1 MKSKHIF
8 SFPPYILWINA
19 FRYYFRS
26 FTQSILAVLGV
37 AVGIAVF
44 VAVDLANDSAKQ
56 SFRNSAVSIFGDTEF
71 QLMGST
77 SGISENVY
85 SDVVKSAELQPLL
98 NIIRPIIDKQITLT
112 DSNGVEDKYRLL
124 GINVINENVLSGNN
138 KYGIDFLNSSQTS
151 FNFFAENQVFVSSIL
166 ASKKQLSIADEFLVE
181 DTNNKI
187 SIVGFF
193 QGDNS
198 LQREL
203 MQNVIITDISVAQN
217 ITNSNGI
224 LTRIDIS
231 SVYDQNEKIALDKW
245 FSLLPSGV
253 QLIPSYTYS
262 EARKS
267 ITKSFDTNLLA
278 LSLLA
283 LLVGL
288 YLIYNM
294 MTFSIHRR
302 KNLFGTLRAIGVT
315 KNEIFFLVLVE
326 GLLIGLI
333 GAIFGIMLGILLA
346 YFLLGLISSTINY
359 QFFSSS
365 PNSIALDI
373 TIIYQALIL
382 GISGSIVSVLI
393 PAWSASRIQ
402 PRELIDIYGK
412 YSTYN
417 NYHMVLFFLGLL
429 LCSIGYLITLAPIT
443 NLIIG
448 FIAMFLVI
456 VGLSLTVP
464 TTTQIVLLI
473 ISSILEKIGRPTI
486 VTLSVETIKNSLNTI
501 AICIAALSV
510 SIAMTIGI
518 GCMIQSFRATVEEW
532 LNQSLVADIYI
543 APPTLS
549 FGQDLKGI
557 DDEFIKYVSD
567 VPEIEYISQLGSFE
581 IFKDGYLLNLIV
593 VDSAE
598 KIFDEVIQLKEGE
611 KKDIWNDFVQTDS
624 ILISEP
630 LAFQKN
636 IQIND
641 TFDILTDT
649 GLKSFTVRGIYY
661 DYSSTSGIAMVSK
674 QVYDNYWN
682 NSKVTSLALYLNDS
696 QNSEVVFN
704 KLLDKFDTDWDLQ
717 IISSKKLNNAS
728 MEIFDKT
735 FEITFVLRSI
745 SLIVAF
751 IGILGAISAI
761 ILSRAREFSILKS
774 IGFTNN
780 QLRTIIGNQTFIIG
794 VISGLI
800 SIPLGIII
808 TNLLIQ
814 IINKQSFGWSIPMQL
829 LPSVFVEGI
838 MVAILSSV
846 LASIYPSIKISRN
859 NIRKALMGE

>member
-1 MKSKHIF
+1 MKNKHIF

-71 QLMGST
+71 QLMRST

-567 VPEIEYISQLGSFE
+567 IPEIEYISQLGSFE

>member
-124 GINVINENVLSGNN
+124 GINVINENVLSRNN

-429 LCSIGYLITLAPIT
+429 LCSFGYLITLTPIT

-486 VTLSVETIKNSLNTI
+486 FTLSVETIKNSLNTI

-557 DDEFIKYVSD
+557 DDEFIKYVND
-567 VPEIEYISQLGSFE
+567 IPEIEYISQLGSFE

-696 QNSEVVFN
+696 QNSELVFN

>member
-1 MKSKHIF
+1 MKNKHIL

-315 KNEIFFLVLVE
+315 KNETFFLVLVE

-567 VPEIEYISQLGSFE
+567 IPEIEYISQLGSFE

-641 TFDILTDT
+641 TFDILTDS

-704 KLLDKFDTDWDLQ
+704 KLLDRFDTDWDLQ

>member
-124 GINVINENVLSGNN
+124 GINVINENVLSRNN

-417 NYHMVLFFLGLL
+417 KYHMVLFFLGLL

-486 VTLSVETIKNSLNTI
+486 FTLSVETIKNSLNTI

-549 FGQDLKGI
+549 FGQDPKGI

-567 VPEIEYISQLGSFE
+567 IPEIEYISQLGSFE

-859 NIRKALMGE
+859 NIRKTLMGE

>member
-417 NYHMVLFFLGLL
+417 NYHMVLFFLGLV

-567 VPEIEYISQLGSFE
+567 LPEIDYISQLGSFE

>member
-193 QGDNS
+193 RGDNS

-567 VPEIEYISQLGSFE
+567 LPEIDYISQLGSFE

>member
-77 SGISENVY
+77 SGISENIY

-98 NIIRPIIDKQITLT
+98 NLIRPIIDKQITLT

-138 KYGIDFLNSSQTS
+138 KYGIDFLNSSQTG
-151 FNFFAENQVFVSSIL
+151 FNTFAENQVFVSSIL
-166 ASKKQLSIADEFLVE
+166 KNKKQLSIADEFLVE
-181 DTNNKI
+181 DTNNKV

-231 SVYDQNEKIALDKW
+231 SVYDQNQKIALDKW
-245 FSLLPSGV
+245 FSLLPTGV

-333 GAIFGIMLGILLA
+333 GAIFGIILGILLA

-417 NYHMVLFFLGLL
+417 NYHIVLFFLGLL

-543 APPTLS
+543 APPTLG

-567 VPEIEYISQLGSFE
+567 IPEIEYISQLGSFE

-641 TFDILTDT
+641 TFDILTDS

-780 QLRTIIGNQTFIIG
+780 QLRSIIGNQTLIIG
-794 VISGLI
+794 IISGLI

-829 LPSVFVEGI
+829 LPSVFIEGI
-838 MVAILSSV
+838 IVAILSAV
-846 LASIYPSIKISRN
+846 LASIYPSVKISRN

>member
-124 GINVINENVLSGNN
+124 GINVINENVLSRNN

-567 VPEIEYISQLGSFE
+567 IPEIEYISQLGSFE

-859 NIRKALMGE
+859 NIRKTLMGE

>member
-567 VPEIEYISQLGSFE
+567 ISEIEYISQLGSFE

>member
-1 MKSKHIF
+1 MKSKSLF

-56 SFRNSAVSIFGDTEF
+56 SFRNSAASIFGETEF
-71 QLMGST
+71 QLIGST
-77 SGISENVY
+77 SGIPEKVY
-85 SDVVKSAELQPLL
+85 ADVVKSAELQPLL
-98 NIIRPIIDKQITLT
+98 NIIKPIIDKQINLVDT
-112 DSNGVEDKYRLL
+112 DGVEQKYRLL
-124 GINVINENVLSGNN
+124 GINVINENVFSGTNN
-138 KYGIDFLNSSQTS
+138 YGIDFLNSQTGL
-151 FNFFAENQVFVSSIL
+151 NLFAENQVFVSSLL
-166 ASKKQLSIADEFLVE
+166 ATTKQLSITDEFLVKG
-181 DTNNKI
+181 TNNKI

-193 QGDNS
+193 QNDNS

-217 ITNSNGI
+217 ITNSKGV
-224 LTRIDIS
+224 LSRIDVS
-231 SVYDQNEKIALDKW
+231 SIDRQNQQTALDKW
-245 FSLLPSGV
+245 VSLLPSGV

-262 EARKS
+262 DARKS

-315 KNEIFFLVLVE
+315 KNEIFSLVLVE
-326 GLLIGLI
+326 GLLIGLL
-333 GAIFGIMLGILLA
+333 GAILGIMLGMLLA

-365 PNSIALDI
+365 PNTIEFET

-417 NYHMVLFFLGLL
+417 NYHIILFFLGLL
-429 LCSIGYLITLAPIT
+429 LCSIGYLITLAPLT

-464 TTTQIVLLI
+464 TITQMVLVVMSL
-473 ISSILEKIGRPTI
+473 ILEKIGRPTI
-486 VTLSVETIKNSLNTI
+486 ITLSVETIKNSLNTI

-532 LNQSLVADIYI
+532 LDQSLVADIYI
-543 APPTLS
+543 APPTLG

-557 DDEFIKYVSD
+557 DDEFIRYASD
-567 VPEIEYISQLGSFE
+567 IPEINYISQLGSYE

-598 KIFDEVIQLKEGE
+598 KIFDDVVQLKEGE
-611 KKDIWNDFVQTDS
+611 KKDIWKDFIQTDS

-630 LAFQKN
+630 LAFQKD
-636 IQIND
+636 IKLND
-641 TFDILTDT
+641 SFDILTDK
-649 GLKSFTVRGIYY
+649 GLKSFNVRGIYY

-682 NSKVTSLALYLNDS
+682 DSKVTSLALYLNDPEK
-696 QNSEVVFN
+696 SESVSN
-704 KLLDKFDTDWDLQ
+704 ELLDKLDTDWDLQ
-717 IISSKKLNNAS
+717 IISSKKLNDAS

-780 QLRTIIGNQTFIIG
+780 QLRSIIGNQTLIIG
-794 VISGLI
+794 IISGLI

-829 LPSVFVEGI
+829 LPSVFIEGI
-838 MVAILSSV
+838 IVAILSAV
-846 LASIYPSIKISRN
+846 LASIYPSVKISRN

>member
-1 MKSKHIF
+1 MKSKSLF

-56 SFRNSAVSIFGDTEF
+56 SFRNSAASIFGETEF
-71 QLMGST
+71 QLIGST
-77 SGISENVY
+77 SGIPEKVY
-85 SDVVKSAELQPLL
+85 ADVVKSAELQPLL
-98 NIIRPIIDKQITLT
+98 NIIKPIIDKQINLVDT
-112 DSNGVEDKYRLL
+112 DGVEQKYRLL
-124 GINVINENVLSGNN
+124 GINVINENVFSGTNN
-138 KYGIDFLNSSQTS
+138 YGIDFLNSQTGL
-151 FNFFAENQVFVSSIL
+151 NLFAENQVFVSSLL
-166 ASKKQLSIADEFLVE
+166 ATTKQLSITDEFLVKG
-181 DTNNKI
+181 TNNKI

-193 QGDNS
+193 QNDNS

-217 ITNSNGI
+217 ITNSKGV
-224 LTRIDIS
+224 LSRIDIS
-231 SVYDQNEKIALDKW
+231 SIDRQNQQTALDKW
-245 FSLLPSGV
+245 VSLLPSGV

-262 EARKS
+262 DARKS

-315 KNEIFFLVLVE
+315 KNEIFSLVLVE
-326 GLLIGLI
+326 GLLIGLL
-333 GAIFGIMLGILLA
+333 GAILGIMLGILLA

-365 PNSIALDI
+365 PNTIEFET

-417 NYHMVLFFLGLL
+417 NYHIILFFLGLL
-429 LCSIGYLITLAPIT
+429 LCSIGYLITLAPLT

-464 TTTQIVLLI
+464 TITQMVLVVMSL
-473 ISSILEKIGRPTI
+473 ILEKIGRPTI
-486 VTLSVETIKNSLNTI
+486 ITLSVETIKNSLNTI

-532 LNQSLVADIYI
+532 LDQSLVADIYI
-543 APPTLS
+543 APPTLG

-557 DDEFIKYVSD
+557 DDEFIRYASD
-567 VPEIEYISQLGSFE
+567 IPEINYISQLGSYE

-598 KIFDEVIQLKEGE
+598 KIFDDVVQLKEGE
-611 KKDIWNDFVQTDS
+611 KKDIWKDFIQTDS

-630 LAFQKN
+630 LAFQKD
-636 IQIND
+636 IKLND
-641 TFDILTDT
+641 SFDILTDK
-649 GLKSFTVRGIYY
+649 GLKSFNVRGIYY

-682 NSKVTSLALYLNDS
+682 DSKVTSLALYLNDPEK
-696 QNSEVVFN
+696 SESVSN
-704 KLLDKFDTDWDLQ
+704 ELLDKLDTDWDLQ
-717 IISSKKLNNAS
+717 IISSKKLNDAS

-780 QLRTIIGNQTFIIG
+780 QLRSIIGNQTLIIG
-794 VISGLI
+794 IISGLI

-829 LPSVFVEGI
+829 LPSVFIEGI
-838 MVAILSSV
+838 IVAILSAV
-846 LASIYPSIKISRN
+846 LASIYPSVKISRN

>member
-85 SDVVKSAELQPLL
+85 SDGVKSAELHPLL

-166 ASKKQLSIADEFLVE
+166 ASKKQLIIADEFLVE

-231 SVYDQNEKIALDKW
+231 SVYDQNEKIALYKW

-567 VPEIEYISQLGSFE
+567 IPEIEYISQLGSFE

-598 KIFDEVIQLKEGE
+598 KIFDEVILLKEGE

>member
-1 MKSKHIF
+1 LKSKHIF

-151 FNFFAENQVFVSSIL
+151 FNIFAENQVFVSSIL
-166 ASKKQLSIADEFLVE
+166 ASKKQLTIADEFLVK
-181 DTNNKI
+181 DSNNKI

-193 QGDNS
+193 EGDNS

-417 NYHMVLFFLGLL
+417 KYHMVLFFLGLL

-549 FGQDLKGI
+549 FGQDPKGI

-567 VPEIEYISQLGSFE
+567 IPEIEYISQLGSFE

-641 TFDILTDT
+641 TFDILTDS

>member
-543 APPTLS
+543 APPTLG

-567 VPEIEYISQLGSFE
+567 IPEIEYISQLGSFE

-641 TFDILTDT
+641 TFDILTDS

>member
-124 GINVINENVLSGNN
+124 GINVINENVLSRNN

-486 VTLSVETIKNSLNTI
+486 FTLSVETIKNSLNTI

-557 DDEFIKYVSD
+557 DDEFIKYVND
-567 VPEIEYISQLGSFE
+567 IPEIEYISQLGSFE

-641 TFDILTDT
+641 TFDILTDS

-696 QNSEVVFN
+696 QNSELVFN

>member
-71 QLMGST
+71 QLMRST

-567 VPEIEYISQLGSFE
+567 IPEIEYISQLGSFE

>member
-1 MKSKHIF
+1 LKSKHIF

-124 GINVINENVLSGNN
+124 GINVINENVLSRNN

-417 NYHMVLFFLGLL
+417 KYHMVLFFLGLL

-486 VTLSVETIKNSLNTI
+486 FTLSVETIKNSLNTI

-557 DDEFIKYVSD
+557 DDEFIKYVND
-567 VPEIEYISQLGSFE
+567 IPEIEYISQLGSFE

-696 QNSEVVFN
+696 QNSELVFN

-859 NIRKALMGE
+859 NIRKTLMGE

>member
-1 MKSKHIF
+1 LKSKHIF

-124 GINVINENVLSGNN
+124 GINVINENVLSRNN

-486 VTLSVETIKNSLNTI
+486 FTLSVETIKNSLNTI

-567 VPEIEYISQLGSFE
+567 IPEIEYISQLGSFE

-696 QNSEVVFN
+696 QNSELVFN

-859 NIRKALMGE
+859 NIRKTLMGE

>member
-1 MKSKHIF
+1 MKSKLFF
-8 SFPPYILWINA
+8 SFPPYLLWINA
-19 FRYYFRS
+19 FRYYFRN

-56 SFRNSAVSIFGDTEF
+56 SFRNSTVRIFGDTEF

-85 SDVVKSAELQPLL
+85 ADVVKSAELQPLL
-98 NIIRPIIDKQITLT
+98 NIIKPIIDKQINLVNY
-112 DSNGVEDKYRLL
+112 NGVAEKYRLL
-124 GINVINENVLSGNN
+124 GINLINENVLSGNN
-138 KYGIDFLNSSQTS
+138 YGIDFLNSSQPS
-151 FNFFAENQVFVSSIL
+151 LNIIAENQVFVSSFL
-166 ASKKQLSIADEFLVE
+166 ASNKQLSIADELLVE
-181 DTNNKI
+181 NTNKKI

-193 QGDNS
+193 QNDNS

-217 ITNSNGI
+217 ITNSKGV
-224 LTRIDIS
+224 LSRIDIA
-231 SVYDQNEKIALDKW
+231 SVDEQNQKIALDKW
-245 FSLLPSGV
+245 VSLLPSGV

-326 GLLIGLI
+326 GFLIGLL
-333 GAIFGIMLGILLA
+333 GALLGIILGILLA

-365 PNSIALDI
+365 PNSIAFEI

-382 GISGSIVSVLI
+382 GILGSIVSVLI

-417 NYHMVLFFLGLL
+417 NYHVVLFILGLL
-429 LCSIGYLITLAPIT
+429 LCIIGYLITLAPIT
-443 NLIIG
+443 NLLIG

-464 TTTQIVLLI
+464 TITQVFLLLI
-473 ISSILEKIGRPTI
+473 SFILKKIGRPTI
-486 VTLSVETIKNSLNTI
+486 ITLSVETIKNSLNTI

-518 GCMIQSFRATVEEW
+518 GCMIQSFRITVEQW
-532 LNQSLVADIYI
+532 LDQSLVADIYI
-543 APPTLS
+543 APPTLG
-549 FGQDLKGI
+549 FGQDFKGI
-557 DDEFIKYVSD
+557 DNEFIKYVTDIS
-567 VPEIEYISQLGSFE
+567 EINYISQLGSYE
-581 IFKDGYLLNLIV
+581 IFKDDYLLNLIV

-611 KKDIWNDFVQTDS
+611 KKDIWKDFVQTDS
-624 ILISEP
+624 ILLSEP

-636 IQIND
+636 IKIND
-641 TFDILTDT
+641 SFEILTDQ
-649 GLKSFTVRGIYY
+649 GLKSFNVRGIYY

-674 QVYDNYWN
+674 KVYDNYWN
-682 NSKVTSLALYLNDS
+682 NSKVTSLAIYLSDPQKTEIVS
-696 QNSEVVFN
+696 D
-704 KLLDKFDTDWDLQ
+704 KLFEKFDADWNLQ
-717 IISSKKLNNAS
+717 IISSKKLNDAS

-751 IGILGAISAI
+751 IGVLGAISAI

-780 QLRTIIGNQTFIIG
+780 QLRSIIGTQTLVIG

-829 LPSVFVEGI
+829 LPSVFIEGI
-838 MVAILSSV
+838 IVAIFSAV
-846 LASIYPSIKISRN
+846 FASIYPSVKISRN

>member
-77 SGISENVY
+77 SGISENIY

-98 NIIRPIIDKQITLT
+98 NLIRPIIDKQITLT

-138 KYGIDFLNSSQTS
+138 KYGIDFLNSSQTG
-151 FNFFAENQVFVSSIL
+151 FNTFAENQVFVSSIL
-166 ASKKQLSIADEFLVE
+166 KNKKQLSIADEFLVE

-231 SVYDQNEKIALDKW
+231 SVYDQNQKIALDKW
-245 FSLLPSGV
+245 FSLLPTGV

-333 GAIFGIMLGILLA
+333 GAIFGIILGILLA

-567 VPEIEYISQLGSFE
+567 IPEIEYISQLGSFE

-838 MVAILSSV
+838 MVAIL
-846 LASIYPSIKISRN
+846 
-859 NIRKALMGE
+859 

>member
-1 MKSKHIF
+1 MKSKSLF

-56 SFRNSAVSIFGDTEF
+56 SFRNSAASIFGETEF
-71 QLMGST
+71 QLIGST
-77 SGISENVY
+77 SGIPEKVY
-85 SDVVKSAELQPLL
+85 ADVVKSAELQPLL
-98 NIIRPIIDKQITLT
+98 NIIKPIIDKQINLVDT
-112 DSNGVEDKYRLL
+112 DGVEQKYRLL
-124 GINVINENVLSGNN
+124 GINVINENVFSGTNN
-138 KYGIDFLNSSQTS
+138 YGIDFLNSQTGL
-151 FNFFAENQVFVSSIL
+151 NLFAENQVFVSSLL
-166 ASKKQLSIADEFLVE
+166 ATTKQLSITDEFLVKG
-181 DTNNKI
+181 TNNKI

-193 QGDNS
+193 QNDNS

-217 ITNSNGI
+217 ITNSKGV
-224 LTRIDIS
+224 LSRIDIS
-231 SVYDQNEKIALDKW
+231 SIDRQNQQTALDKW
-245 FSLLPSGV
+245 VSLLPSGV

-262 EARKS
+262 DARKS

-315 KNEIFFLVLVE
+315 KNEIFSLVLVE
-326 GLLIGLI
+326 GLLIGLL
-333 GAIFGIMLGILLA
+333 GAILGIMLGMLLA

-365 PNSIALDI
+365 PNTIEFET

-417 NYHMVLFFLGLL
+417 NYHIILFFLGLL
-429 LCSIGYLITLAPIT
+429 LCSIGYLITLAPLT

-464 TTTQIVLLI
+464 TITQMVLVVMSL
-473 ISSILEKIGRPTI
+473 ILEKIGRPTI
-486 VTLSVETIKNSLNTI
+486 ITLSVETIKNSLNTI

-532 LNQSLVADIYI
+532 LDQSLVADIYI
-543 APPTLS
+543 APPTLG

-557 DDEFIKYVSD
+557 DDEFIRYASD
-567 VPEIEYISQLGSFE
+567 IPEINYISQLGSYE

-598 KIFDEVIQLKEGE
+598 KIFDDVVQLKEGE
-611 KKDIWNDFVQTDS
+611 KKDIWKDFIQTDS

-630 LAFQKN
+630 LAFQKD
-636 IQIND
+636 IKLND
-641 TFDILTDT
+641 SFDILTDK
-649 GLKSFTVRGIYY
+649 GLKSFNVRGIYY

-682 NSKVTSLALYLNDS
+682 DSKVTSLALYLNDPEK
-696 QNSEVVFN
+696 SESVSN
-704 KLLDKFDTDWDLQ
+704 ELLDKLDTDWDLQ
-717 IISSKKLNNAS
+717 IISSKKLNDAS

-780 QLRTIIGNQTFIIG
+780 QLRSIIGNQTLIIG
-794 VISGLI
+794 IISGLI

-829 LPSVFVEGI
+829 LPSVFIEGI
-838 MVAILSSV
+838 IVAILSAV
-846 LASIYPSIKISRN
+846 LASIYPSVKISRN

>member
-151 FNFFAENQVFVSSIL
+151 FNIFAENQVFVSSIL
-166 ASKKQLSIADEFLVE
+166 ASKKQLTIADEFLVK
-181 DTNNKI
+181 DSNNKI

-193 QGDNS
+193 EGDNS

-417 NYHMVLFFLGLL
+417 KYHMVLFFLGLL

-549 FGQDLKGI
+549 FGQDPKGI

-567 VPEIEYISQLGSFE
+567 IPEIEYISQLGSFE

-611 KKDIWNDFVQTDS
+611 KIDIWNDFVQTDS

-641 TFDILTDT
+641 TFDILTDS

>member
-1 MKSKHIF
+1 LKSKHIF

-124 GINVINENVLSGNN
+124 GINVINENVLSRNN

-557 DDEFIKYVSD
+557 DDEFIKYVND
-567 VPEIEYISQLGSFE
+567 IPEIEYISQLGSFE

>member
-1 MKSKHIF
+1 MKSKSLF

-56 SFRNSAVSIFGDTEF
+56 SFRNSAASIFGETEF
-71 QLMGST
+71 QLIGST
-77 SGISENVY
+77 SGIPEKVY
-85 SDVVKSAELQPLL
+85 ADVVKSAELQPLL
-98 NIIRPIIDKQITLT
+98 NIIKPIIDKQINLVDT
-112 DSNGVEDKYRLL
+112 DGVEQKYRLL
-124 GINVINENVLSGNN
+124 GINVINENVFSGTNN
-138 KYGIDFLNSSQTS
+138 YGIDFLNSQTGL
-151 FNFFAENQVFVSSIL
+151 NLIAENQVFVSSLL
-166 ASKKQLSIADEFLVE
+166 ATTKQLSITDELLVKG
-181 DTNNKI
+181 TNNKI

-193 QGDNS
+193 QNDNS

-217 ITNSNGI
+217 ITNSKGV
-224 LTRIDIS
+224 LSRIDIS
-231 SVYDQNEKIALDKW
+231 SIDRQNQKTALDKW
-245 FSLLPSGV
+245 VSLLPSGV

-262 EARKS
+262 DARKS

-315 KNEIFFLVLVE
+315 KNEIFSLVLVE
-326 GLLIGLI
+326 GLLIGLL
-333 GAIFGIMLGILLA
+333 GAILGIMLGMLLA

-365 PNSIALDI
+365 PNTIEFET

-417 NYHMVLFFLGLL
+417 NYHIILFFLGLL
-429 LCSIGYLITLAPIT
+429 LCSIGYLITLAPLT

-464 TTTQIVLLI
+464 TITQMVLVVMSL
-473 ISSILEKIGRPTI
+473 ILEKIGRPTI
-486 VTLSVETIKNSLNTI
+486 ITLSVETIKNSLNTI

-532 LNQSLVADIYI
+532 LDQSLVADIYI
-543 APPTLS
+543 APPTLG

-557 DDEFIKYVSD
+557 DDEFIRYASD
-567 VPEIEYISQLGSFE
+567 IPEINYISQLGSYE

-598 KIFDEVIQLKEGE
+598 KIFDDVVQLKEGE
-611 KKDIWNDFVQTDS
+611 KKDIWKDFIQTDS

-630 LAFQKN
+630 LAFQKD
-636 IQIND
+636 IKLND
-641 TFDILTDT
+641 SFDILTDK
-649 GLKSFTVRGIYY
+649 GLKSFNVRGIYY

-682 NSKVTSLALYLNDS
+682 DSKVTSLALYLNDPEK
-696 QNSEVVFN
+696 SESVSN
-704 KLLDKFDTDWDLQ
+704 ELLDKFDTDWDLQ
-717 IISSKKLNNAS
+717 IISSKKLNDAS

-780 QLRTIIGNQTFIIG
+780 QLRSIIGNQTLIIG
-794 VISGLI
+794 IISGLI

-829 LPSVFVEGI
+829 LPSVFIEGI
-838 MVAILSSV
+838 IVAILSAV
-846 LASIYPSIKISRN
+846 LASIYPSVKISRN

>member
-567 VPEIEYISQLGSFE
+567 IPEIEYISQLGSFE

>member
-124 GINVINENVLSGNN
+124 GINVINENVLSRNN

-567 VPEIEYISQLGSFE
+567 IPEIEYISQLGSFE

>member
-1 MKSKHIF
+1 MKSKLFF
-8 SFPPYILWINA
+8 SFPPYLLWINA
-19 FRYYFRS
+19 FRYYFRN

-56 SFRNSAVSIFGDTEF
+56 SFRNSTVRIFGDTEF

-85 SDVVKSAELQPLL
+85 ADVVKSAELQPLL
-98 NIIRPIIDKQITLT
+98 NIIKPIIDKQINLVNY
-112 DSNGVEDKYRLL
+112 NGVAEKYRLL
-124 GINVINENVLSGNN
+124 GINLINENVLSGNN
-138 KYGIDFLNSSQTS
+138 YGIDFLNSSQPS
-151 FNFFAENQVFVSSIL
+151 LNIIAENQVFVSSFL
-166 ASKKQLSIADEFLVE
+166 ASNKQLSIADELLVE
-181 DTNNKI
+181 NTNKKI

-193 QGDNS
+193 KNDNS

-217 ITNSNGI
+217 ITNSKGV
-224 LTRIDIS
+224 LSRIDIA
-231 SVYDQNEKIALDKW
+231 SVAEQNQKIALDKW
-245 FSLLPSGV
+245 VSLLPSGV

-326 GLLIGLI
+326 GFLIGLL
-333 GAIFGIMLGILLA
+333 GALLGIILGILLA

-365 PNSIALDI
+365 PNSIAFEI

-382 GISGSIVSVLI
+382 GILGSIVSVLI

-417 NYHMVLFFLGLL
+417 NYHAVLFILGLL
-429 LCSIGYLITLAPIT
+429 LCIIGYLITLAPIT
-443 NLIIG
+443 NLLIG

-464 TTTQIVLLI
+464 TITQVFLLLI
-473 ISSILEKIGRPTI
+473 SFILKKMGRPTI
-486 VTLSVETIKNSLNTI
+486 ITLSVETIKNSLNTI
-501 AICIAALSV
+501 AICIAALGV

-518 GCMIQSFRATVEEW
+518 GCMIQSFRITVEQW
-532 LNQSLVADIYI
+532 LDQSLVADIYI
-543 APPTLS
+543 APPTLG
-549 FGQDLKGI
+549 FGQDFKGI
-557 DDEFIKYVSD
+557 DNEFIKYVTDIS
-567 VPEIEYISQLGSFE
+567 EINYISQLGSYE
-581 IFKDGYLLNLIV
+581 IFKDDYLLNLIV

-611 KKDIWNDFVQTDS
+611 KKDIWKDFVQTDS
-624 ILISEP
+624 ILLSEP

-636 IQIND
+636 IKIND
-641 TFDILTDT
+641 SFEILTDQ
-649 GLKSFTVRGIYY
+649 GLKSFNVRGIYY

-674 QVYDNYWN
+674 KVYDNYWN
-682 NSKVTSLALYLNDS
+682 NSKVTSLAIYLSDPQKTEIVS
-696 QNSEVVFN
+696 D
-704 KLLDKFDTDWDLQ
+704 KLFEKFDADWNLQ
-717 IISSKKLNNAS
+717 IISSKKLNDAS

-751 IGILGAISAI
+751 IGVLGAISAI

-780 QLRTIIGNQTFIIG
+780 QLRLIIGTQTLVIG

-829 LPSVFVEGI
+829 LPSVFIEGI
-838 MVAILSSV
+838 IVAIFSAV
-846 LASIYPSIKISRN
+846 FASIYPSVKISRN

>member
-151 FNFFAENQVFVSSIL
+151 FNIFAENQVFVSSIL
-166 ASKKQLSIADEFLVE
+166 ASKKQLTIADEFLVK
-181 DTNNKI
+181 DSNNKI

-193 QGDNS
+193 EGDNS

-417 NYHMVLFFLGLL
+417 KYHMVLFFLGLL

-549 FGQDLKGI
+549 FGQDPKGI

-567 VPEIEYISQLGSFE
+567 IPEIEYISQLGSFE

-641 TFDILTDT
+641 TFDILTDS

>member
-124 GINVINENVLSGNN
+124 GINVINENVLSRNN

-417 NYHMVLFFLGLL
+417 KYHMVLFFLGLL

-486 VTLSVETIKNSLNTI
+486 FTLSVETIKNSLNTI

-557 DDEFIKYVSD
+557 DDEFIKYVND
-567 VPEIEYISQLGSFE
+567 IPEIEYISQLGSFE

-696 QNSEVVFN
+696 QNSELVFN

-859 NIRKALMGE
+859 NIRKTLMGE

>member
-1 MKSKHIF
+1 MKSKSLF

-19 FRYYFRS
+19 FRYYFRN

-56 SFRNSAVSIFGDTEF
+56 SFRNSAASIFGETEF
-71 QLMGST
+71 QLIGST
-77 SGISENVY
+77 SGIPEKVY
-85 SDVVKSAELQPLL
+85 ADVVKSAELQPLL
-98 NIIRPIIDKQITLT
+98 NIIKPIIDKQINLVDT
-112 DSNGVEDKYRLL
+112 DGVEQKYRLL
-124 GINVINENVLSGNN
+124 GINVINENVFSGTNN
-138 KYGIDFLNSSQTS
+138 YGIDFLNSQTGL
-151 FNFFAENQVFVSSIL
+151 NLFAENQVFVSSLL
-166 ASKKQLSIADEFLVE
+166 ATTKQLSITDEFLVKG
-181 DTNNKI
+181 TNNKI

-193 QGDNS
+193 QNDNS

-217 ITNSNGI
+217 ITNSKGV
-224 LTRIDIS
+224 LSRIDIS
-231 SVYDQNEKIALDKW
+231 SIDRQNQQTALDKW
-245 FSLLPSGV
+245 VSLLPSGV

-262 EARKS
+262 DARKS

-315 KNEIFFLVLVE
+315 KNEIFSLVLVE
-326 GLLIGLI
+326 GLLIGLL
-333 GAIFGIMLGILLA
+333 GAILGIMLGMLLA

-365 PNSIALDI
+365 PNTIEFET

-417 NYHMVLFFLGLL
+417 NYHIILFFLGLL
-429 LCSIGYLITLAPIT
+429 LCSIGYLITLAPLT

-464 TTTQIVLLI
+464 TITQMVLVVMSL
-473 ISSILEKIGRPTI
+473 ILEKIGRPTI
-486 VTLSVETIKNSLNTI
+486 ITLSVETIKNSLNTI

-532 LNQSLVADIYI
+532 LDQSLVADIYI
-543 APPTLS
+543 APPTLG

-557 DDEFIKYVSD
+557 DDEFIRYASD
-567 VPEIEYISQLGSFE
+567 IPEINYISQLGSYE

-598 KIFDEVIQLKEGE
+598 KIFDDVVQLKEGE
-611 KKDIWNDFVQTDS
+611 KKDIWKDFIQTDS

-630 LAFQKN
+630 LAFQKD
-636 IQIND
+636 IKLND
-641 TFDILTDT
+641 SFDILTDK
-649 GLKSFTVRGIYY
+649 GLKSFNVRGIYY

-682 NSKVTSLALYLNDS
+682 DSKVTSLALYLNDPEK
-696 QNSEVVFN
+696 SESVSN
-704 KLLDKFDTDWDLQ
+704 ELLDKLDTDWDLQ
-717 IISSKKLNNAS
+717 IISSKKLNDAS

-780 QLRTIIGNQTFIIG
+780 QLRSIIGNQTLIIG
-794 VISGLI
+794 IISGLI

-829 LPSVFVEGI
+829 LPSVFIEGI
-838 MVAILSSV
+838 IVAILSAV
-846 LASIYPSIKISRN
+846 LASIYPSVKISRN

>member
-1 MKSKHIF
+1 MKNKHIF

-567 VPEIEYISQLGSFE
+567 IPEIEYISQLGSFE

>member
-532 LNQSLVADIYI
+532 LNQSLVA
-543 APPTLS
+543 
-549 FGQDLKGI
+549 
-557 DDEFIKYVSD
+557 
-567 VPEIEYISQLGSFE
+567 EI
-581 IFKDGYLLNLIV
+581 
-593 VDSAE
+593 
-598 KIFDEVIQLKEGE
+598 
-611 KKDIWNDFVQTDS
+611 
-624 ILISEP
+624 
-630 LAFQKN
+630 
-636 IQIND
+636 
-641 TFDILTDT
+641 
-649 GLKSFTVRGIYY
+649 
-661 DYSSTSGIAMVSK
+661 
-674 QVYDNYWN
+674 
-682 NSKVTSLALYLNDS
+682 
-696 QNSEVVFN
+696 
-704 KLLDKFDTDWDLQ
+704 
-717 IISSKKLNNAS
+717 
-728 MEIFDKT
+728 
-735 FEITFVLRSI
+735 
-745 SLIVAF
+745 
-751 IGILGAISAI
+751 
-761 ILSRAREFSILKS
+761 
-774 IGFTNN
+774 
-780 QLRTIIGNQTFIIG
+780 
-794 VISGLI
+794 
-800 SIPLGIII
+800 
-808 TNLLIQ
+808 
-814 IINKQSFGWSIPMQL
+814 
-829 LPSVFVEGI
+829 
-838 MVAILSSV
+838 
-846 LASIYPSIKISRN
+846 
-859 NIRKALMGE
+859 

>member
-124 GINVINENVLSGNN
+124 GINVINENVLSRNN

-429 LCSIGYLITLAPIT
+429 LCSFGYLITLTPIT

-567 VPEIEYISQLGSFE
+567 IPEIEYISQLGSFE

-696 QNSEVVFN
+696 QNSELVFN

-859 NIRKALMGE
+859 NIRKTLMGE

>member
-138 KYGIDFLNSSQTS
+138 KYGIDFLNSSQTG
-151 FNFFAENQVFVSSIL
+151 FNTFAENQVFVSSIL
-166 ASKKQLSIADEFLVE
+166 KNKKQLSIADEFLVE
-181 DTNNKI
+181 DTNNKV

-231 SVYDQNEKIALDKW
+231 SVYDQNQKIALDKW
-245 FSLLPSGV
+245 FSLLPTGV

-333 GAIFGIMLGILLA
+333 GAIFGIILGILLA

-567 VPEIEYISQLGSFE
+567 IPEIEYISQLGSFE

-641 TFDILTDT
+641 TFDILTDS

-780 QLRTIIGNQTFIIG
+780 QLRSIIGNQTLIIG
-794 VISGLI
+794 IISGLI

-829 LPSVFVEGI
+829 LPSVFIEGI
-838 MVAILSSV
+838 IVAILSAV
-846 LASIYPSIKISRN
+846 LASIYPSVKISRN

>member
-1 MKSKHIF
+1 LKSKHIF

-77 SGISENVY
+77 SGISENIY

-98 NIIRPIIDKQITLT
+98 NLIRPIIDKQITLT

-138 KYGIDFLNSSQTS
+138 KYGIDFLNSSQTG
-151 FNFFAENQVFVSSIL
+151 FNTFAENQVFVSSIL
-166 ASKKQLSIADEFLVE
+166 KNKKQLSIADEFLVE
-181 DTNNKI
+181 DTNNKV

-231 SVYDQNEKIALDKW
+231 SVYDQNQKIALDKW
-245 FSLLPSGV
+245 FSLLPRGV

-333 GAIFGIMLGILLA
+333 GAIFGIILGILLA

-417 NYHMVLFFLGLL
+417 NYHIVLFFLGLL

-543 APPTLS
+543 APPTLG

-567 VPEIEYISQLGSFE
+567 IPEIEYISQLGSFE

-641 TFDILTDT
+641 TFDILTDS

-780 QLRTIIGNQTFIIG
+780 QLRSIIGNQTLIIG
-794 VISGLI
+794 IISGLI

-829 LPSVFVEGI
+829 LPSVFIEGI
-838 MVAILSSV
+838 IVAILSAV
-846 LASIYPSIKISRN
+846 LASIYPSVKISRN

>member
-567 VPEIEYISQLGSFE
+567 IPEIDYISQLGSFE

>member
-429 LCSIGYLITLAPIT
+429 LCSFGYLITLTPIT

-486 VTLSVETIKNSLNTI
+486 FTLSVETIKNSLNTI

-557 DDEFIKYVSD
+557 DDEFIKYVND
-567 VPEIEYISQLGSFE
+567 IPEIEYISQLGSFE

-696 QNSEVVFN
+696 QNSELVFN

-859 NIRKALMGE
+859 NIRKTLMGE

>member
-567 VPEIEYISQLGSFE
+567 LPEIDYISQLGSFE

-704 KLLDKFDTDWDLQ
+704 KLLDRFDTDWDLQ

>member
-1 MKSKHIF
+1 ME
-8 SFPPYILWINA
+8 
-19 FRYYFRS
+19 
-26 FTQSILAVLGV
+26 Q
-37 AVGIAVF
+37 
-44 VAVDLANDSAKQ
+44 
-56 SFRNSAVSIFGDTEF
+56 
-71 QLMGST
+71 
-77 SGISENVY
+77 
-85 SDVVKSAELQPLL
+85 
-98 NIIRPIIDKQITLT
+98 
-112 DSNGVEDKYRLL
+112 KYRLL
-124 GINVINENVLSGNN
+124 GINVINENVFSGTNN
-138 KYGIDFLNSSQTS
+138 YGIDFLNSQTGL
-151 FNFFAENQVFVSSIL
+151 NLIAENQVFVSSLL
-166 ASKKQLSIADEFLVE
+166 ATTKQLSITDELLVKG
-181 DTNNKI
+181 TNNKI

-193 QGDNS
+193 QNDNS

-217 ITNSNGI
+217 ITNSKGV
-224 LTRIDIS
+224 LSRIDIS
-231 SVYDQNEKIALDKW
+231 SIDRQNQKTALDKW
-245 FSLLPSGV
+245 VSLLPSGV

-262 EARKS
+262 DARKS

-315 KNEIFFLVLVE
+315 KNEIFSLVLVE
-326 GLLIGLI
+326 GLLIGLL
-333 GAIFGIMLGILLA
+333 GAILGIMLGMLLA

-365 PNSIALDI
+365 PNTIEFET

-417 NYHMVLFFLGLL
+417 NYHIILFFLGLL
-429 LCSIGYLITLAPIT
+429 LCSIGYLITLAPLT

-464 TTTQIVLLI
+464 TITQMVLVVMSL
-473 ISSILEKIGRPTI
+473 ILEKIGRPTI
-486 VTLSVETIKNSLNTI
+486 ITLSVETIKNSLNTI

-532 LNQSLVADIYI
+532 LDQSLVADIYI
-543 APPTLS
+543 APPTLG

-557 DDEFIKYVSD
+557 DDEFIRYASD
-567 VPEIEYISQLGSFE
+567 IPEINYISQLGSYE

-598 KIFDEVIQLKEGE
+598 KIFDDVVQLKEGE
-611 KKDIWNDFVQTDS
+611 KKDIWKDFIQTDS

-630 LAFQKN
+630 LAFQKD
-636 IQIND
+636 IKLND
-641 TFDILTDT
+641 SFDILTDK
-649 GLKSFTVRGIYY
+649 GLKSFNVRGIYY

-682 NSKVTSLALYLNDS
+682 DSKVTSLALYLNDPEK
-696 QNSEVVFN
+696 SESVSN
-704 KLLDKFDTDWDLQ
+704 ELLDKFDTDWDLQ
-717 IISSKKLNNAS
+717 IISSKKLNDAS

-780 QLRTIIGNQTFIIG
+780 QLRSIIGNQTLIIG
-794 VISGLI
+794 IISGLI

-829 LPSVFVEGI
+829 LPSVFIEGI
-838 MVAILSSV
+838 IVAILSAV
-846 LASIYPSIKISRN
+846 LASIYPSVKISRN